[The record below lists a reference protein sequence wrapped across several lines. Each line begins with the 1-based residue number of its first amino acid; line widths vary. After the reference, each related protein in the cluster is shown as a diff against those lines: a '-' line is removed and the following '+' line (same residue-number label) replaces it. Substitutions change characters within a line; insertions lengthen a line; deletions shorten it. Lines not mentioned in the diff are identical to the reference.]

1 MQGVT
6 ALLIGL
12 VVRAGFASGV
22 ATPLAPLR
30 VTVRELARHNNTLEI
45 EPGTEVIWADVHFE
59 TIWFRPDRRGPHVE
73 RNESGWFRAVFRE
86 PGVYRGLY
94 TFTGIWGRGTL
105 HRMTVIVKG

>member
-12 VVRAGFASGV
+12 VGRAGFASGV

-45 EPGTEVIWADVHFE
+45 EPGTEVIWADVHFDAYGICTRFCVGYARSLFDPGSSPE
-59 TIWFRPDRRGPHVE
+59 DGAALHIGTPGHGSTIPQGHCDH
-73 RNESGWFRAVFRE
+73 
-86 PGVYRGLY
+86 LQ
-94 TFTGIWGRGTL
+94 L
-105 HRMTVIVKG
+105 